1 MSIQFFTLRFEVFN
15 VYSVI
20 DFIYFPAVLHATSC
34 LVSTAFQQAMPRNLT
49 PLVLSKGEKKVLTG
63 LDMKW
68 IVTFLWKC
76 VKLKQVGWGKQLQY
90 VNFYRLWFIFN
101 DAVHLRKSEHV
112 LIHSPGLMV
121 CCIVQVLLLSWV
133 QDGIMT

>member
-1 MSIQFFTLRFEVFN
+1 MNILFFFFILWFWIFG
-15 VYSVI
+15 VYWII
-20 DFIYFPAVLHATSC
+20 DFIYLRTDALHATSC
-34 LVSTAFQQAMPRNLT
+34 LVSAAFQQAVLRNLT
-49 PLVLSKGEKKVLTG
+49 PLVLSERKKKVLTG

-76 VKLKQVGWGKQLQY
+76 VKLKQVGWRKQLQY

-101 DAVHLRKSEHV
+101 DAVHLRKSEDV

-121 CCIVQVLLLSWV
+121 CCIVQVLLLS
-133 QDGIMT
+133 